1 MAWFIAVLKHRLGT
15 LTNSPVCLNQCSFC
29 LEICMV
35 YHLLMHSL
43 VLFHKCSKHPLRY
56 ESLLAESVNFVQKNG
71 LGGSV
76 YSRFLSIILFAK
88 LIPVNQSG
96 TKSCSK
102 FGEHFFFF
110 VIWSYCISGSFT
122 LTKLYPDSEP
132 NSEDM
137 NCEHVIGPKPVYKA
151 YQLKE
156 FICIAYCDKINS

>member
-1 MAWFIAVLKHRLGT
+1 MHMAWFIAVLKHRLGT

-102 FGEHFFFF
+102 FGEHFFFCHLVLLHQW
-110 VIWSYCISGSFT
+110 VIHTDQIISRQWTEQRRYELWTCYWSKTCLQGLPTEGIHLHSV
-122 LTKLYPDSEP
+122 LWQ
-132 NSEDM
+132 N
-137 NCEHVIGPKPVYKA
+137 
-151 YQLKE
+151 Q
-156 FICIAYCDKINS
+156 